1 MSELSP
7 AGTVVP
13 DDAQVDQQTIG
24 PAVGGTFT
32 KIVCLETGVNLPPGE
47 DNTGELCVKGPQVM
61 MGYLDEP
68 DKTAECLSEDGWLH
82 TGDIGYH
89 APDGVSQRLDVVEG
103 VAQEAGPHQLGQ
115 HDSPFSAQQPRPCLS
130 ECAHQRVLHDADAL
144 HVWQLAGNPCLA
156 EKVCLKTLRGK
167 AIRRHAS
174 MSVCGGNPAESSA
187 ARSARL

>member
-89 APDGVSQRLDVVEG
+89 APDGNLYIVDRLKELIKSVQSG
-103 VAQEAGPHQLGQ
+103 RAGG
-115 HDSPFSAQQPRPCLS
+115 
-130 ECAHQRVLHDADAL
+130 
-144 HVWQLAGNPCLA
+144 
-156 EKVCLKTLRGK
+156 
-167 AIRRHAS
+167 
-174 MSVCGGNPAESSA
+174 
-187 ARSARL
+187 